1 MVEETLS
8 GSLSGHWLTGQTG
21 PVYTPDLTKTI
32 CLFLNRDCGGRKL
45 PFLLIYQKVVLAFW
59 L

>member
-21 PVYTPDLTKTI
+21 PVYTPGLTKTI

-45 PFLLIYQKVVLAFW
+45 PFLLTYQKVVLAFW